1 MDQHQLYQQYQPAIY
16 QYIFFLVQ
24 NKELAEDLTQE
35 TFYKCFRNIETFRK
49 DAEIQTWLYR
59 IARNLAYDYFRRKKL
74 IQFIPFKRA
83 YEGKTEDL
91 PAQWVE
97 HNEQLK
103 ALYIAMSHLKFAYR
117 EVLILRK
124 IKGLSVKETSELL
137 GYSEAKVK
145 NNTARAIEALRKN
158 WKGGD
163 LREK

>member
-35 TFYKCFRNIETFRK
+35 TFYKCFKNIETFRQ
-49 DAEIQTWLYR
+49 DAEINTWLHR

-74 IQFIPFKRA
+74 IQFIPFAKV
-83 YEGKTEDL
+83 YEGMTEDL

-97 HNEQLK
+97 HNEQMKELFN
-103 ALYIAMSHLKFAYR
+103 AMAKLKFAYR

-137 GYSEAKVK
+137 GYSETKVK

-163 LREK
+163 LHEK

>member
-49 DAEIQTWLYR
+49 DAEIQTWLHR

-74 IQFIPFKRA
+74 IQFIPFKRT